1 MSGHA
6 EIMRTAM
13 KGLEFIAQM
22 DQLPHSMAMM
32 WMAPSQKQGY
42 YVEVRTNMRSDT
54 ASHDG

>member
-13 KGLEFIAQM
+13 KGLGVHSSNG
-22 DQLPHSMAMM
+22 LVTTSMAMM

-42 YVEVRTNMRSDT
+42 FSFLAILVTKT
-54 ASHDG
+54 T